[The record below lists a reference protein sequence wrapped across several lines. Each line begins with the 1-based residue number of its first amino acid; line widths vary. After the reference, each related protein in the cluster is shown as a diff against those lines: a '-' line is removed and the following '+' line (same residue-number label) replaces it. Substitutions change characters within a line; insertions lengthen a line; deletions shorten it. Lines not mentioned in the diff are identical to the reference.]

1 MCKISCIFYDNLFN
15 GLNSIYGYCYM
26 AVNGA
31 GDNCTAI
38 SKHFIADHYTM
49 SGMQYVNHADVGIS
63 TLSYDV
69 VINVPNGFGL
79 S

>member
-1 MCKISCIFYDNLFN
+1 MYFYDDLFN
-15 GLNSIYGYCYM
+15 GQSSIYGYCYM
-26 AVNGA
+26 AVHGA